1 MLERYSRQTPLEE
14 IGVEGQEKLAEKS
27 VAIVGLGALGSVSA
41 ELLARA
47 GVGKL
52 LLIDRDVVEESNLP
66 RQFLYAEEDIGKSK
80 AQAAKQRLEKINS
93 RCQLQAEAIH
103 LHKSLLTILKN
114 ANIVLDCTDN
124 LATRFLIND
133 YCKKEGKI
141 WIYAAA
147 IKTEGYVLPI
157 FPDGPCLRC
166 FLSEEASPETCA
178 SAGVLNTIIAGVA
191 SLQAT
196 IAIKILLGAERSRN
210 LIHLDVWRPTF
221 QNIALKQK
229 ADCPACHGTYPMLEV
244 EEKFTAMPFCG
255 SQKYQIVGKKKD
267 LNLLQSRWEKRG
279 PVFREESALHFG
291 DITLF
296 ADGRA
301 LVRAPSA
308 AAAQALYKQYM
319 ET

>member
-1 MLERYSRQTPLEE
+1 MPERYARQVVLEE
-14 IGVEGQEKLAEKS
+14 VGIEGQKRLAEKS
-27 VAIVGLGALGSVSA
+27 VAIVGLGALGSASA
-41 ELLARA
+41 ELLLRA
-47 GVGKL
+47 GVRKL
-52 LLIDRDVVEESNLP
+52 LLIDRDIVEESNLP
-66 RQFLYAEEDIGKSK
+66 RQFLYAEEDLGKSK
-80 AQAAKQRLEKINS
+80 AQAAKQRLVKINS
-93 RCQLQAEAIH
+93 RCQLRAEAVHFGKNH
-103 LHKSLLTILKN
+103 LALLKDIGL
-114 ANIVLDCTDN
+114 VLDCTDN

-133 YCKKEGKI
+133 YCKKEKKT

-147 IKTEGYVLPI
+147 IKTAGYVLPV

-166 FLSEEASPETCA
+166 FLSEKASPETCA

-196 IAIKILLGAERSRN
+196 TAIKILLGAERSWN
-210 LIHLDVWRPTF
+210 LIHLDVWKPTI

-229 ADCPACHGTYPMLEV
+229 ADCPACHGTYPALGA
-244 EEKFTAMPFCG
+244 EENLTAVPFCG

-267 LNLLQSRWEKRG
+267 LNLLQSRWEKLG
-279 PVFREESALHFG
+279 PVFREESAVHFG
-291 DITLF
+291 AITVF

-308 AAAQALYKQYM
+308 AAAQALYDQHL